1 MTTTFI
7 KIHGLTFA
15 LYLRW
20 GLYSVGPPPVFWSS
34 PAVPSSWRR
43 TAASARS
50 VTPRTSR
57 QYIQQHWLQHE
68 YRCEVYTGCV
78 WVTSRC
84 CFAPCS
90 SHSCLCLI
98 TCRHSSLYTPADGDT
113 DRMFTTHHILDLSNF
128 WIKTDTECG
137 VDFLLD
143 SPFWCELWFKHS
155 QLKDLQ
161 LPNTTFHV
169 EHSQRNFRNNAVRL
183 CYRCRKKTL

>member
-1 MTTTFI
+1 MTTTVSN
-7 KIHGLTFA
+7 IHGLTSA

-50 VTPRTSR
+50 VTHRASH
-57 QYIQQHWLQHE
+57 QCIQQHWLQRE
-68 YRCEVYTGCV
+68 YPCEVYTWCV

-84 CFAPCS
+84 CLAPCS

-113 DRMFTTHHILDLSNF
+113 DRMF
-128 WIKTDTECG
+128 KTDDTG
-137 VDFLLD
+137 DFSYFWNKTDRLW
-143 SPFWCELWFKHS
+143 SGFPFGL
-155 QLKDLQ
+155 
-161 LPNTTFHV
+161 TF
-169 EHSQRNFRNNAVRL
+169 SMQAVI
-183 CYRCRKKTL
+183 